1 MMRGATPDTSTVRTG
16 LDRIAALCTLFVALG
31 PLTVRRIAQPGVLN
45 PGTGVNTFFEQY
57 RRHEPVFL
65 VVMALFA
72 VGLAVAAR
80 RAVPDESNPSPL
92 LDVGAWG
99 AGRLLLVA
107 AITFAVCVAG
117 TSLIMHALPL
127 SMDEYVAQFQ
137 SRVFA
142 SGRLAAPLE
151 EPWRQFAWSLKPVF
165 IAYEPERHLWVMQYL
180 PMYAALRALFVGL
193 GADRL
198 LNPALAAASLPLA
211 YACARRLWPD
221 DETRAWV
228 AVALLALSTQ
238 ALFMSMTSFAMP
250 AHLAVNLL
258 WLYAFLRNDRV
269 GWIAA
274 PLIGALAL
282 GLHNP
287 FPHALFVTP
296 FLFFVLWQRR
306 WGWTAYFAG
315 VYLAGIVGWY
325 WWGKSVQLA
334 AGAGASLFQTPG
346 LLMLAVQ
353 ELSLTVMLSWQT
365 PILAV
370 ALLVTALS
378 WRSLST
384 IERLLGAGILA
395 SFGFYFL
402 FPSTQGH
409 GWGYRYTYPVLGSM
423 ALLGAVGVDTLRR
436 SLGGVFVRRALIA
449 SALVTLG
456 VQIPVRGWQVERY
469 VRPFALAHDY
479 VAHIDA
485 DVVIVDPTTSWYGI
499 DLIRNDPFLRNRPKV
514 LSAFGLRREQKQEL
528 AAMAGNRVHL
538 LRPDEIGQFG
548 IPIYPSR
555 FRGPVWPPADSVA
568 PGATIPVGR
577 SDAVVPASSRGGR

>member
-1 MMRGATPDTSTVRTG
+1 MQGATPDAAGTRKG
-16 LDRIAALCTLFVALG
+16 LERIAALCTLFVALG
-31 PLTVRRIAQPGVLN
+31 PLTIRRIGHPGVLN

-65 VVMALFA
+65 VLLALFA
-72 VGLAVAAR
+72 IGCAVAAR
-80 RAVPDESNPSPL
+80 RAVPDESSPAAWPGA
-92 LDVGAWG
+92 GAWG
-99 AGRLLLVA
+99 AGRLALVA
-107 AITFAVCVAG
+107 AITFAIGAAG
-117 TSLIMHALPL
+117 TGLVMHALPL

-142 SGRLAAPLE
+142 SGRLAAPLD

-165 IAYEPERHLWVMQYL
+165 IAYEPEQHVWVMQYL

-193 GADRL
+193 GADRFV
-198 LNPALAAASLPLA
+198 NPALAAVSIPLV

-221 DETRAWV
+221 DAARAWL

-238 ALFMSMTSFAMP
+238 ALFMSMTGFAMP

-258 WLYAFLRNDRV
+258 WLYAFLRNDRP

-274 PLIGALAL
+274 PLIGAVAL

-296 FLFFVLWQRR
+296 FLVYVLWQRR
-306 WGWTAYFAG
+306 WGWTAYFAA
-315 VYLAGIVGWY
+315 VYLAGIVGWW

-334 AGAGASLFQTPG
+334 AGSSTSLFQAPG

-370 ALLVTALS
+370 ALLVAALS
-378 WRSLST
+378 WRTLSVM
-384 IERLLGAGILA
+384 ERLLGAGVIV
-395 SFGFYFL
+395 SFAFFFL

-409 GWGYRYTYPVLGSM
+409 GWGYRYTYPVLGNM
-423 ALLGAVGVDTLRR
+423 VLLGVVGVERLRETLGRA
-436 SLGGVFVRRALIA
+436 FVRRAVVA
-449 SALVTLG
+449 SAVATLCI
-456 VQIPVRGWQVERY
+456 QIPVRAWQIERY
-469 VRPFALAHDY
+469 VRPFAQAHDY

-499 DLIRNDPFLRNRPKV
+499 DLIRNDPFLRSRPKV

-528 AAMAGNRVHL
+528 AAMFGNRVHL
-538 LRPDEIGQFG
+538 LRPEEIAQFG
-548 IPIYPSR
+548 IPVYQSR
-555 FRGPVWPPADSVA
+555 FRGPLWPPPDSAA
-568 PGATIPVGR
+568 PQPMSRRAM
-577 SDAVVPASSRGGR
+577 DASSR